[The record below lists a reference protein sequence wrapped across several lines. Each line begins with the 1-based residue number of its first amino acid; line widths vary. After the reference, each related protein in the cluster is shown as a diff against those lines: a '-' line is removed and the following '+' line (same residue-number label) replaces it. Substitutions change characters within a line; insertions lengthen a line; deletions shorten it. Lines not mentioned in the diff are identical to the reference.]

1 MSALP
6 GNKICPLLLL
16 SPHLS
21 LAGEFI
27 CFKSYC
33 AWWNGAGEEC
43 CVRTFA
49 SFANL
54 KIMDYTTRR

>member
-6 GNKICPLLLL
+6 DKKVCPLFFNPLRDKVGDCVE
-16 SPHLS
+16 SS
-21 LAGEFI
+21 CG
-27 CFKSYC
+27 
-33 AWWNGAGEEC
+33 WWNGAGEEC

-54 KIMDYTTRR
+54 KIMDYTTRS